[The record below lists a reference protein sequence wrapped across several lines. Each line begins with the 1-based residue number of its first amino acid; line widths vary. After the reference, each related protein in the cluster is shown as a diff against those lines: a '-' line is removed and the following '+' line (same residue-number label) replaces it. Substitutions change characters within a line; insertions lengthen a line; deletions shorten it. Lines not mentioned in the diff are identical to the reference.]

1 MSAMTDAGPSR
12 IALWEVPDIKA
23 RESTVT
29 EQHYR
34 KVLRDD
40 GFTKTAK
47 GKRDWSYNQPAA
59 PWSRE
64 KFKVTGDAE
73 PLAPAKCDRKFRS
86 ALRPYDVAKDVGAE
100 SMTVQQQEKRVEAGK
115 TKVTCERRLYQP
127 SAAAE
132 AQYFK
137 SLRPYEWDKDQA
149 HVSPTKQ
156 RYGSMYRQAEPKAM
170 TLTPAMANKTFHG
183 SLRGHDQKDSIHKSD
198 WQS

>member
-1 MSAMTDAGPSR
+1 MTDAGPSR

-23 RESTVT
+23 REATVT

-40 GFTKTAK
+40 CGPKR
-47 GKRDWSYNQPAA
+47 GKRDWSYKEQTTWA
-59 PWSRE
+59 RD
-64 KFKVTGDAE
+64 KFKVTGDTE
-73 PLAPAKCDRKFRS
+73 PLAPAKNERNFRA
-86 ALRPYDVAKDVGAE
+86 ALRPYDASKDVGAE
-100 SMTVQQQEKRVEAGK
+100 SMTAQQVEKRVEAGK
-115 TKVTCERRLYQP
+115 TKATCERRLYQP
-127 SAAAE
+127 SAKSE

-137 SLRPYEWDKDQA
+137 SLRPYDWDKDQA

-156 RYGSMYRQAEPKAM
+156 RYGSMYRQAEPKAT

-183 SLRGHDQKDSIHKSD
+183 SLRGQDQKKSIHKNE

>member
-1 MSAMTDAGPSR
+1 MADAGPSR

-40 GFTKTAK
+40 GFQKKAK
-47 GKRDWSYNQPAA
+47 GKKDWSYNQPAQ
-59 PWSRE
+59 PWARD
-64 KFKVTGDAE
+64 KFKVQGPE
-73 PLAPAKCDRKFRS
+73 PLSPAKNERNFRG
-86 ALRPYDVAKDVGAE
+86 ALRPYDEAKDVGAE
-100 SMTVQQQEKRVEAGK
+100 SMSAQQVEKRVEAGK

-127 SAAAE
+127 SARAE
-132 AQYFK
+132 DQYFK

-156 RYGSMYRQAEPKAM
+156 RYGSMYRQAEPKST

-183 SLRGHDQKDSIHKSD
+183 SLRGNDQKKSIHKSD
-198 WQS
+198 WQ